1 MSETERFQIQLSQE
15 GDYRFRVGFDWPG
28 LPSLSL
34 DAAPPLGEGS
44 GPDAERV
51 LAAAVGH
58 CLSASLLFCL
68 RKFKTHPGPISAE
81 VSGSLARNERG
92 RLRVGALE
100 ATLRLSETAS
110 ELAHLERCTE
120 QFEDFCVVSD
130 AVRHG
135 IPIKVSVV
143 DATGKLIYGA

>member
-1 MSETERFQIQLSQE
+1 MSDADRFQIQLSQE
-15 GDYRFRVGFDWPG
+15 EDYRFRVAFDWPG
-28 LPSLSL
+28 LPVLNL

-68 RKFKTHPGPISAE
+68 RKFKTHPGPIRAE
-81 VSGSLARNERG
+81 VAGTLARNERG
-92 RLRVGALE
+92 RLRVGGLE
-100 ATLRLSETAS
+100 ATLHLSESAA
-110 ELAHLERCTE
+110 EIAHLDRCAQ

-135 IPIKVSVV
+135 IPITVRVL
-143 DATGKLIYGA
+143 DAEGKLIYGE